1 MIVMNVLPP
10 SGQEQPEGWNPAAAI
25 GLTCA
30 DCHPEGRDTAPEVRP
45 DNGNETACREV
56 YDDSAD
62 EPFTDL
68 DFPSA
73 MDDVPAF

>member
-10 SGQEQPEGWNPAAAI
+10 SGQAQLEGWNPAAAI
-25 GLTCA
+25 GLTCT
-30 DCHPEGRDTAPEVRP
+30 DCHPELRETAPEVWP

-56 YDDSAD
+56 YDGSAD

-68 DFPSA
+68 DSSSA
-73 MDDVPAF
+73 SATA